1 MAKKIFTDFYLIRSC
16 DSREI
21 MASISTVNGANFDNN
36 GISAMPQNQ
45 YFSKSASFG
54 KKDKKIVTPEEYRHD
69 EIVGKN
75 PVTRFLVNAEKTAN
89 IPLVHFPRGLG
100 GAPDYTFYE
109 FLQTAKF
116 PFYVGGPIL
125 AALFYA
131 GIKFDAFKSAKPAK
145 KVAKHMALGVGFYY
159 LGTMLAKSLVNT
171 TLKLSRGIDLNQPY
185 RKIIPTSTN
194 QTGFFQKDIEYHNVM
209 ESIDFTRWDLL
220 YENGENTQQINK
232 NYNKLAKKY
241 GLKDSNPN
249 DADSTLKP
257 LIRKTIAMGKAW
269 QYALTACFV
278 TLGIGMANQKA
289 WESDNFGGFRNQ
301 FDELVRNKNL
311 PDKQR
316 LKNLWKLTEDYA
328 VKPFGKSFMEF
339 WHGQNKVTSIA
350 GKATIL
356 TTAAALVLSNLLIL
370 TKTSAR
376 NFNTERTTG
385 NKPQEVNKK

>member
-1 MAKKIFTDFYLIRSC
+1 
-16 DSREI
+16 
-21 MASISTVNGANFDNN
+21 MASISTLNGANYNN
-36 GISAMPQNQ
+36 YGINAMPKN
-45 YFSKSASFG
+45 AISF
-54 KKDKKIVTPEEYRHD
+54 KKNEKKITTPEEYKHD

-75 PVTRFLVNAEKTAN
+75 PVSRFLVNTEKTAN

-100 GAPDYTFYE
+100 GAPDYTFFE

-116 PFYVGGPIL
+116 PYYVGGPIL

-145 KVAKHMALGVGFYY
+145 KIAKHMALGVGFYY
-159 LGTMLAKSLVNT
+159 AGAMLAKSLINT

-185 RKIIPTSTN
+185 RKVIPTSTN
-194 QTGFFQKDIEYHNVM
+194 QTGAFQKDIEYHNLF

-220 YENGENTQQINK
+220 YKNGKNTQEINQ

-257 LIRKTIAMGKAW
+257 LIRKTIAMGRAW

-289 WESDNFGGFRNQ
+289 WETDNYTGFRNQ
-301 FDELVRNKNL
+301 IKEGIFGKDIPEDLRLQNTKNL
-311 PDKQR
+311 LNNYIWTPVKESFKQ
-316 LKNLWKLTEDYA
+316 
-328 VKPFGKSFMEF
+328 F
-339 WHGQNKVTSIA
+339 WQGQNKMTSIA
-350 GKATIL
+350 GKTTII
-356 TTAAALVLSNLLIL
+356 TTVAALVLANYLIL

-376 NFNTERTTG
+376 NHKTERTTG
-385 NKPQEVNKK
+385 NKPQEGNK